1 MKLVS
6 AKCPNC
12 GADIKVDKT
21 SENAKCEYCNSHI
34 IVDDAIAKYKLEVSG
49 KVEVSNLPSV
59 NNLIKLGMRH
69 YEDEEYEEA
78 YSEFSKA
85 IELDP
90 DNSELILFKGLT
102 KSLMTNYLSF
112 DLESAVNGYKNAIKG
127 DLPDLAKDKY
137 TTELIKTIQKLQNF
151 AMNFYYKS
159 AFDLNDLMGLEKRLN
174 GCLAV
179 YEYAFS
185 SATSSFIKSQ
195 IVVMIDEVISFLL
208 LKKKYRNANN
218 IITNYTISYKNKKN
232 LEAKRNNYFNLVEEN
247 NSDDPNIDY
256 IKNKKQNEQKENL
269 KKKKISLIVA
279 QIFAFSMIIFAFQM
293 SKYFIFGLILIVDFI
308 IMIPKISDIIFKEKK
323 KQSLYIK
330 IILGLV
336 GIYGAALTSYPSF
349 ILNDYT
355 SPDMTVSFKKDKILI
370 NQKEFTYNFKTAD
383 NKIYLITA
391 GDYSFEYANFTSKY
405 LFCLLEDNQC
415 KIYFKTDTS
424 SSYIKNEEELKKYLK

>member
-137 TTELIKTIQKLQNF
+137 TTELIRTIQKL
-151 AMNFYYKS
+151 
-159 AFDLNDLMGLEKRLN
+159 
-174 GCLAV
+174 
-179 YEYAFS
+179 
-185 SATSSFIKSQ
+185 
-195 IVVMIDEVISFLL
+195 
-208 LKKKYRNANN
+208 
-218 IITNYTISYKNKKN
+218 
-232 LEAKRNNYFNLVEEN
+232 
-247 NSDDPNIDY
+247 
-256 IKNKKQNEQKENL
+256 
-269 KKKKISLIVA
+269 
-279 QIFAFSMIIFAFQM
+279 
-293 SKYFIFGLILIVDFI
+293 
-308 IMIPKISDIIFKEKK
+308 
-323 KQSLYIK
+323 
-330 IILGLV
+330 
-336 GIYGAALTSYPSF
+336 
-349 ILNDYT
+349 
-355 SPDMTVSFKKDKILI
+355 
-370 NQKEFTYNFKTAD
+370 
-383 NKIYLITA
+383 
-391 GDYSFEYANFTSKY
+391 
-405 LFCLLEDNQC
+405 
-415 KIYFKTDTS
+415 
-424 SSYIKNEEELKKYLK
+424 